1 MVGSLGRWAA
11 RLPPILHVD
20 RGTLVPV
27 ARAPSPRDGALTR
40 SGAAFQQL
48 HDAPTRALTADIRRL
63 DRPTTRTRDPVCP
76 VLSLPVWTR
85 PGSLAATTGFADA
98 FSTQVLRCFSSPLGL
113 EAAAATSSRPPGR
126 GVAPFGHPRISACD
140 AAPRGLSWRATTFF
154 APSAPEASPVCR
166 FSLFP
171 VKLSRSTINW
181 WAEVDS
187 NHRPPAYQA
196 GALTTALSARHFR
209 ISPTPDFSESVP
221 ENHIVMV
228 PLPRKEVIQPHLP
241 IRLPCYDF
249 TPITDPTVD
258 GTLLPQEVGSPGFGC
273 DRLSWCDG
281 RCVQGPGTNSP
292 PHADGRLLA
301 IPASCRRVAACNP
314 N

>member
-171 VKLSRSTINW
+171 VKLSRS
-181 WAEVDS
+181 
-187 NHRPPAYQA
+187 A
-196 GALTTALSARHFR
+196 GSGPSRTR
-209 ISPTPDFSESVP
+209 SVLA
-221 ENHIVMV
+221 NHIVMA